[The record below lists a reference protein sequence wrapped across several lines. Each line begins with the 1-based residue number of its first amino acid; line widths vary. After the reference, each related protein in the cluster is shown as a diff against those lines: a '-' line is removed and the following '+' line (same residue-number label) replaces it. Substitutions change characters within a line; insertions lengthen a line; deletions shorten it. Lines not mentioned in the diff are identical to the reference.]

1 MNETLDG
8 PIHPDPHG
16 VHRRSY
22 GRAPTP
28 RRRAPRLT
36 WCWVLWLPLV
46 FALGSVLLV
55 GALRWWSPPVT
66 AFMATAWVDARFTGA
81 REFELRQR
89 FVPLSAQTPWLA
101 VAAIA
106 AEDQKFPR
114 HRGFDIDAMRAAFRD
129 HQQGA
134 RLRGASTI
142 TQQLAKN
149 LFLWSGRSWAR
160 KGLEAWFTVLL
171 EALMPKRRII
181 EVYLNVAE
189 FGPST
194 FGVEAAAKKYFR
206 GSAKTLTAPQAALLA
221 AVLPNP
227 ARLSAARPSAYV
239 RSRQTW
245 IIGQMRLLQARGHYR
260 GLDW

>member
-16 VHRRSY
+16 VHRRRY

-36 WCWVLWLPLV
+36 WRWVLWLPLA

-55 GALRWWSPPVT
+55 GALRWWSPSVT
-66 AFMATAWVDARFTGA
+66 AFMATAWVDARLTGA
-81 REFELRQR
+81 REFEFRQR

-114 HRGFDIDAMRAAFRD
+114 HRGFDVDAMRAAFRD
-129 HQQGA
+129 HQHGA

-171 EALMPKRRII
+171 ETLLDKRRIL
-181 EVYLNVAE
+181 ELYVNLVE
-189 FGPST
+189 FGPGIY
-194 FGVEAAAKKYFR
+194 GVEAASQRFFGHGA
-206 GSAKTLTAPQAALLA
+206 ATLRAEEAALLA

-227 ARLSAARPSAYV
+227 RSYDAAAPGAYV
-239 RSRQTW
+239 RARQRW
-245 IIGQMRLLQARGHYR
+245 ILAQMRQLGGARLLKV
-260 GLDW
+260 L